1 MSTRVG
7 DDAWPRANCM
17 RNRTSLVRPVDADY
31 ADSKKTDRADSG
43 KTVFGNGRD
52 VVQPAVVVPDGL
64 ELDTQNR
71 RDGLLLLRELRPD
84 SFPLCFFDPQ
94 YRGILDHQR
103 YGNEGER
110 QRARSEMR
118 QMSEVE
124 IKKFIHSIDRV
135 LMPTGHLLFWT
146 DKFHLCTGIG
156 SWLEG
161 TNLDIVDLI
170 VWNKMRIG
178 MGYRSRRISEYL
190 VVLQKSPRRAKGVW
204 TLHDIPDVWDEEKV
218 IGDTPHAKPIG
229 LQSKLIEATTNTG
242 DVVLDPAAGSY
253 SVLKACQ
260 RLNRRFLGCD
270 IAG

>member
-1 MSTRVG
+1 MHR
-7 DDAWPRANCM
+7 M
-17 RNRTSLVRPVDADY
+17 RNKTLAIKPIAELGTTTGTVD
-31 ADSKKTDRADSG
+31 KLETN

-52 VVQPAVVVPDGL
+52 VVQPAVSVPEGL
-64 ELDTQNR
+64 ELDAQNR
-71 RDGLLLLRELRPD
+71 RNGLLLLKELRPD
-84 SFPLCFFDPQ
+84 CFPLCFFDPQ

-118 QMSEVE
+118 QMSETE
-124 IKKFIHSIDRV
+124 IKQFLLGIDRV

-156 SWLEG
+156 PWLDG

-190 VVLQKSPRRAKGVW
+190 VIMQKAPRRAKGVW
-204 TLHDIPDVWDEEKV
+204 ALHDIPDVWEEKV
-218 IGDTPHAKPIG
+218 TGSAAHAKPIG
-229 LQSKLIEATTNTG
+229 LQSCLIEATTNAR
-242 DVVLDPAAGSY
+242 DIVLDPAAGSY

>member
-1 MSTRVG
+1 MRDQPNLIKPIAADF
-7 DDAWPRANCM
+7 DDGAPAEIKSNS
-17 RNRTSLVRPVDADY
+17 N
-31 ADSKKTDRADSG
+31 

-52 VVQPAVVVPDGL
+52 VIQPAVFVPDGL
-64 ELDTQNR
+64 ELDARNR
-71 RDGLLLLRELRPD
+71 RDGLLMLRELRAD

-94 YRGILDHQR
+94 YRGVLDHQR

-118 QMSEVE
+118 QMSEAE
-124 IKKFIHSIDRV
+124 IKQFLHWIDRV

-156 SWLEG
+156 PWLGG

-190 VVLQKSPRRAKGVW
+190 VIMQKAPRRAKGVW
-204 TLHDIPDVWDEEKV
+204 ALHDIPDVWDEKV
-218 IGDTPHAKPIG
+218 IGKGPHAKPIL
-229 LQSKLIEATTNTG
+229 LQSRLIEATTNTR

-253 SVLKACQ
+253 SVLEACR

>member
-1 MSTRVG
+1 MRQKTIAIKPIAEFVDGTRAV
-7 DDAWPRANCM
+7 
-17 RNRTSLVRPVDADY
+17 VRPE
-31 ADSKKTDRADSG
+31 SN

-52 VVQPAVVVPDGL
+52 VVQPAVFVPDGL
-64 ELDTQNR
+64 ELDAQNR
-71 RDGLLLLRELRPD
+71 CNGLLLLRELRPD

-118 QMSEVE
+118 QMPESE
-124 IKKFIHSIDRV
+124 IKQFLNGIDRV

-156 SWLEG
+156 PWLVG

-170 VWNKMRIG
+170 VWNKLRIG

-190 VVLQKSPRRAKGVW
+190 VVMQKAPRRAKGVW
-204 TLHDIPDVWDEEKV
+204 ALHDIPDVWDEKV
-218 IGDTPHAKPIG
+218 TGGAPHAKPIG
-229 LQSKLIEATTNTG
+229 LQSRLIEATTNTR

-253 SVLKACQ
+253 SVLNACQ

>member
-1 MSTRVG
+1 
-7 DDAWPRANCM
+7 M
-17 RNRTSLVRPVDADY
+17 RN
-31 ADSKKTDRADSG
+31 KTLAIKPTAESDGPTNAGAKLEINR
-43 KTVFGNGRD
+43 TVFGNGRD
-52 VVQPAVVVPDGL
+52 VVQPAVSVPDGL
-64 ELDTQNR
+64 QLDAQNTYN
-71 RDGLLLLRELRPD
+71 GLLLLRDLRPN

-94 YRGILDHQR
+94 YRGILDRQR

-118 QMSEVE
+118 QMSETD
-124 IKKFIHSIDRV
+124 IKQFVNCIDRV

-146 DKFHLCTGIG
+146 DKFHLCTGLG
-156 SWLEG
+156 PWLDG

-190 VVLQKSPRRAKGVW
+190 VIMQKAPRRAKGVW
-204 TLHDIPDVWDEEKV
+204 SLHDIPDVWEEKV
-218 IGDTPHAKPIG
+218 TGTAAHAKPVE
-229 LQSKLIEATTNTG
+229 LQSRLIEATTNSR
-242 DVVLDPAAGSY
+242 DIVLDPAAGSY

-260 RLNRRFLGCD
+260 LLNRRFLGCD

>member
-1 MSTRVG
+1 
-7 DDAWPRANCM
+7 M
-17 RNRTSLVRPVDADY
+17 RNIIRAVRPVEAGFGDAKAIDIRL
-31 ADSKKTDRADSG
+31 DEG
-43 KTVFGNGRD
+43 KTVFGNGRN
-52 VVQPAVVVPDGL
+52 VVQPTVIVPDGVI
-64 ELDTQNR
+64 LDTPNKWE
-71 RDGLLLLRELRPD
+71 GLLLLRELRPD

-94 YRGILDHQR
+94 YRGILDRQR

-118 QMSEVE
+118 QMSEAE
-124 IKKFIHSIDRV
+124 IKKFIQYIDRV

-156 SWLEG
+156 SWLNG

-170 VWNKMRIG
+170 VWNKLRIG

-190 VVLQKSPRRAKGVW
+190 VVMQKAPRRAKGVW
-204 TLHDIPDVWDEEKV
+204 ALHDIPDVWEEKAT
-218 IGDTPHAKPIG
+218 GDSAHAKPVG
-229 LQSKLIEATTNTG
+229 LQGRLIEATTNVG

>member
-1 MSTRVG
+1 
-7 DDAWPRANCM
+7 M
-17 RNRTSLVRPVDADY
+17 RNIIRAVRPVE
-31 ADSKKTDRADSG
+31 TDFGDVKRVDVRPDGG

-52 VVQPAVVVPDGL
+52 VVQPTVIVPDGL
-64 ELDTQNR
+64 VLDAPNKWE
-71 RDGLLLLRELRPD
+71 GLLLLRELRPD

-118 QMSEVE
+118 QMSETE
-124 IKKFIHSIDRV
+124 IKKFIQCIDRV

-156 SWLEG
+156 SWLNG

-170 VWNKMRIG
+170 VWNKLRIG

-190 VVLQKSPRRAKGVW
+190 VVMQKSPRRAKGVW
-204 TLHDIPDVWDEEKV
+204 ALHDIPDVWEEKV
-218 IGDTPHAKPIG
+218 TGDSAHAKPVG
-229 LQSKLIEATTNTG
+229 LQGRLIEATTNAG
-242 DVVLDPAAGSY
+242 DIVLDPAAGSY

>member
-1 MSTRVG
+1 M
-7 DDAWPRANCM
+7 PHQPK
-17 RNRTSLVRPVDADY
+17 LIRPIDADFTDTGHVGVRS
-31 ADSKKTDRADSG
+31 DSN

-52 VVQPAVVVPDGL
+52 VVQPAVFVPDGL
-64 ELDTQNR
+64 DLDAQNR
-71 RDGLLLLRELRPD
+71 RDGLLLLGELRAD

-94 YRGILDHQR
+94 YRGILDYQR

-118 QMSEVE
+118 QMSEAE
-124 IKKFIHSIDRV
+124 IKQFLHGIDRV

-146 DKFHLCTGIG
+146 DKFHLCTGIRP
-156 SWLEG
+156 WLGG

-170 VWNKMRIG
+170 VWNKRRIG

-190 VVLQKSPRRAKGVW
+190 VVMQKAPRRAKGVW
-204 TLHDIPDVWDEEKV
+204 ALHDIPDVWDEKV
-218 IGDTPHAKPIG
+218 ISKSPHAKPVG
-229 LQSKLIEATTNTG
+229 LQSKLIEATTNTR

-253 SVLKACQ
+253 SVLEACQ

>member
-1 MSTRVG
+1 MKHKP
-7 DDAWPRANCM
+7 DLIEPI
-17 RNRTSLVRPVDADY
+17 DADL
-31 ADSKKTDRADSG
+31 ADVTRAVVRSDNN

-52 VVQPAVVVPDGL
+52 VIQPAVFVPTGL
-64 ELDTQNR
+64 ELDAQNKHN
-71 RDGLLLLRELRPD
+71 GLLLLRELQPD

-94 YRGILDHQR
+94 YRGVLDHQR

-110 QRARSEMR
+110 QRARSELR
-118 QMSEVE
+118 QMPEAE
-124 IKKFIHSIDRV
+124 IKQFLRGIDRV

-156 SWLEG
+156 PWLDG

-190 VVLQKSPRRAKGVW
+190 VVMQKAPRRAKGVW
-204 TLHDIPDVWDEEKV
+204 ALHDIPDVWDEKV
-218 IGDTPHAKPIG
+218 TSSSPHAKPIG
-229 LQSKLIEATTNTG
+229 LQSRLIEATTNTR

-253 SVLKACQ
+253 SILEACR

>member
-1 MSTRVG
+1 MRNQPNFIKPI
-7 DDAWPRANCM
+7 DADFADAARANVSSYS
-17 RNRTSLVRPVDADY
+17 N
-31 ADSKKTDRADSG
+31 

-52 VVQPAVVVPDGL
+52 VVQPTVFVPEGL
-64 ELDTQNR
+64 ELDAQNR
-71 RDGLLLLRELRPD
+71 RNGLLLLQGLRPD

-94 YRGILDHQR
+94 YRGVLDRQR

-110 QRARSEMR
+110 QRARAEMR
-118 QMSEVE
+118 QMSEAE
-124 IKKFIHSIDRV
+124 IKQFIRGIDRV
-135 LMPTGHLLFWT
+135 LMPTGHLLLWT

-156 SWLEG
+156 PWLDG

-190 VVLQKSPRRAKGVW
+190 VVMQKAPRRAKGVW
-204 TLHDIPDVWDEEKV
+204 ALHDIPDVWDEKV
-218 IGDTPHAKPIG
+218 IGKGPHAKPIN
-229 LQSKLIEATTNTG
+229 LQSKLIEATTNTR

-253 SVLKACQ
+253 SVLEACQ